1 MSDNIGDESEAGSS
15 TGQRMTRLRARGGV
29 PTKPPIID
37 EDDEDIFMV
46 SRAPKRLK
54 LPKPPKE
61 KVEREP
67 KVPRVRKEREI
78 VEREPERDNIQ
89 REITTDE
96 SSLFWILRY
105 SKNSI
110 TTIVDEW
117 IENYKTDRDSALIAL
132 MQFFINAS
140 GCKGKIT
147 SEMQISMEHTSIIRK
162 MTEEFDE
169 ESGEYPLIM
178 TGLQWKKFRTHFCVI
193 IMSCNKYK
201 V

>member
-1 MSDNIGDESEAGSS
+1 MTDVQEDLEPGSS
-15 TGQRMTRLRARGGV
+15 GPTRMTRLRARGGV

-37 EDDEDIFMV
+37 EDDEDMFL
-46 SRAPKRLK
+46 APSNRKRK

-61 KVEREP
+61 KVEKEP
-67 KVPRVRKEREI
+67 KTPRVRKEREV
-78 VEREPERDNIQ
+78 VEKEPPEERIIRE

-96 SSLFWILRY
+96 NSLFWILRY
-105 SKNSI
+105 SKNTI

-147 SEMQISMEHTSIIRK
+147 PEMQISMEHTSIIRK

-178 TGLQWKKFRTHFCVI
+178 AG
-193 IMSCNKYK
+193 M
-201 V
+201 